1 MERSGKKDLQPAAR
15 PYMSGDP
22 LPPKCAVISVHLRDI
37 RQLFDS
43 MDPSPFHE
51 KDLDPDAE
59 VYIVGSA
66 LELSS
71 KASLALVVNLGHE
84 AEIPDEGNVI
94 GNAIRTHF
102 ERLASQN
109 ARELSQFLR
118 RGRLTLLIGLLFL
131 TSAVA
136 GGAYVKELIGERPL
150 SALIQEGLLIG
161 GWVAMWKPLEII
173 LYEWWPI
180 LSKRR
185 LYERMSR
192 MSVQIIYDVSR
203 T

>member
-1 MERSGKKDLQPAAR
+1 MPDTNEVSLNKSLTV
-15 PYMSGDP
+15 SGDA
-22 LPPKCAVISVHLRDI
+22 LPPKCGIIPVYLRDL

-43 MDPSPFHE
+43 LDPSPFHE

-71 KASLALVVNLGHE
+71 KSPLALVVNLGHE

-94 GNAIRTHF
+94 GNAIRAHF
-102 ERLASQN
+102 ERLALQTG
-109 ARELSQFLR
+109 RELSQFLQ

-136 GGAYVKELIGERPL
+136 GGAYVKELMGEKPL
-150 SALIQEGLLIG
+150 SALIQEGFLIG

-185 LYERMSR
+185 LYERISR
-192 MSVQIIYDVSR
+192 MSVQIVYDSPKP
-203 T
+203 

>member
-1 MERSGKKDLQPAAR
+1 
-15 PYMSGDP
+15 
-22 LPPKCAVISVHLRDI
+22 
-37 RQLFDS
+37 
-43 MDPSPFHE
+43 DPSPFHE

-66 LELSS
+66 LELAS
-71 KASLALVVNLGHE
+71 KSPLALVVNLEHE
-84 AEIPDEGNVI
+84 AELPDEGKVI
-94 GNAIRTHF
+94 GNAVRTHF
-102 ERLASQN
+102 ERLALQTS
-109 ARELSQFLR
+109 RELSQFLR

-136 GGAYVKELIGERPL
+136 GGAYIKELMGEKPL
-150 SALIQEGLLIG
+150 SMLIQEGLLIG

-185 LYERMSR
+185 LYDRISR
-192 MSVQIIYDVSR
+192 MSVQIIYDSPR
-203 T
+203 P